1 MTHTENDAAPF
12 QQCDKCEY
20 KGTYTNLMR
29 HKLNKHRENKIKCS
43 LCPSEYYTKS
53 NLNRHMD
60 TSHETLSP
68 HTCVIC
74 YKGFGRKDVLKE
86 HIKSIHSNQRIFKNL
101 CVCFVIKSSV
111 MLALCGDIK
120 KCTFHYN

>member
-1 MTHTENDAAPF
+1 MKDAFINCFSDFLLVCNLFYTMACCDICGAVFTFNHNMLRHMVMTHSESDEAPI

-43 LCPSEYYTKS
+43 LCPSEFYTKS

-60 TSHETLSP
+60 TSH
-68 HTCVIC
+68 
-74 YKGFGRKDVLKE
+74 
-86 HIKSIHSNQRIFKNL
+86 
-101 CVCFVIKSSV
+101 
-111 MLALCGDIK
+111 K
-120 KCTFHYN
+120 K